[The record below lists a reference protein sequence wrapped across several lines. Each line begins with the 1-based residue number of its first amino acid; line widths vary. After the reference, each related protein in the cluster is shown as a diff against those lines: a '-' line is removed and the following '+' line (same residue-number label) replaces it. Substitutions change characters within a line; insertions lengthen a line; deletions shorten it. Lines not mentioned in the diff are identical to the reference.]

1 MELVDRVFSQKIVD
15 KYTNLKLFTANF
27 APIISTRRV
36 IPHKRWLELVYAM
49 PYLVLRREILNS
61 FKRTKNVFASAKQI
75 WNILVRFDFPRSRY
89 DYITTRS
96 HRFSREN
103 RNIQYPGSKIQVKP
117 LSGIQYPLSSPYVNL
132 VNSRG
137 FYFESSSMALAQPV
151 SHETTRIETESA
163 FTNYLLPLV
172 TQQPLVVIH
181 KPSAVSYINQDF
193 SIHSGTSDFIAQIF
207 RFYSFRPLSFLR
219 QKTAPVK
226 LRGVSLIRQKSD
238 VHYGHL
244 EPLQKGQ
251 KIISYLKSSSMALA
265 QPLSHKTATTRAE
278 KDLAIQNYQLQ
289 LVSPKPS
296 AVSNNNIGTY
306 IPHGTSDFINISS
319 FNIIN
324 KKNEQKQ
331 LGIEEV
337 PLYHTYPRIE
347 HVTYT
352 HTELIKEK
360 VIEKEDKPL
369 QATPQLPSF
378 DLNRLTDQVYQL
390 LERKIR
396 IERERRGLLCR

>member
-1 MELVDRVFSQKIVD
+1 MELVDRGFSQKIVD

-61 FKRTKNVFASAKQI
+61 FKRTMNVFASAKQI
-75 WNILVRFDFPRSRY
+75 WNIFVHLEFPLSRY
-89 DYITTRS
+89 EYITTRL

-103 RNIQYPGSKIQVKP
+103 RN
-117 LSGIQYPLSSPYVNL
+117 IQYPLSSPYVNL
-132 VNSRG
+132 VNTPG

-163 FTNYLLPLV
+163 FTNYPLPLV

-181 KPSAVSYINQDF
+181 KPSAVSN
-193 SIHSGTSDFIAQIF
+193 
-207 RFYSFRPLSFLR
+207 
-219 QKTAPVK
+219 K
-226 LRGVSLIRQKSD
+226 
-238 VHYGHL
+238 
-244 EPLQKGQ
+244 
-251 KIISYLKSSSMALA
+251 
-265 QPLSHKTATTRAE
+265 
-278 KDLAIQNYQLQ
+278 N
-289 LVSPKPS
+289 LVTYMHPS
-296 AVSNNNIGTY
+296 
-306 IPHGTSDFINISS
+306 TSDFINSTFI
-319 FNIIN
+319 NIMNN
-324 KKNEQKQ
+324 KQRALNNMEMEKAP
-331 LGIEEV
+331 I
-337 PLYHTYPRIE
+337 YHTYPKIE
-347 HVTYT
+347 HVTST